1 MSADALYAG
10 RRHEKGH
17 VMVDKRT
24 ARSRGHDIE
33 VTVDDDGTPSVV
45 VDGESV
51 PVRIVDG
58 RYAVAYLQPVDD
70 LLDGARKY
78 VSRID

>member
-1 MSADALYAG
+1 MT
-10 RRHEKGH
+10 E
-17 VMVDKRT
+17 KRT

-33 VTVDDDGTPSVV
+33 VAVEDDGTPSVRI
-45 VDGESV
+45 DGEDI
-51 PVRIVDG
+51 PVRVVDG

-78 VSRID
+78 VSRVD

>member
-1 MSADALYAG
+1 MP
-10 RRHEKGH
+10 E
-17 VMVDKRT
+17 KRT

-33 VTVDDDGTPSVV
+33 VTVDDDGTPSVR
-45 VDGESV
+45 VDGEDV
-51 PVRIVDG
+51 PVRVVDG

-70 LLDGARKY
+70 LLDGARQY

>member
-1 MSADALYAG
+1 MP
-10 RRHEKGH
+10 HT
-17 VMVDKRT
+17 RT

-33 VTVDDDGTPSVV
+33 VTLADDGTPTVT
-45 VDGESV
+45 VDGEDV

-70 LLDGARKY
+70 LLEGARTY
-78 VSRID
+78 VGRLD

>member
-1 MSADALYAG
+1 MP
-10 RRHEKGH
+10 H
-17 VMVDKRT
+17 KRT

-33 VTVDDDGTPSVV
+33 ATLADDGTPRVT
-45 VDGESV
+45 VDGQDV

-70 LLDGARKY
+70 LLEGARMY
-78 VSRID
+78 VGRLD